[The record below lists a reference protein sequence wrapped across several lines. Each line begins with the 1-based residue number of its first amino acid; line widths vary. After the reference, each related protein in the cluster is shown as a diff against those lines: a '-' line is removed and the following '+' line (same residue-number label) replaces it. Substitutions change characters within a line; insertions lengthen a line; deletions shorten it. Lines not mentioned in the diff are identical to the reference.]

1 VEKAVRVQVV
11 EEQKEEV
18 EMQIILQELEN
29 LQVVDEEILLR
40 NKVNISS
47 T

>member
-40 NKVNISS
+40 NKVNISL

>member
-1 VEKAVRVQVV
+1 
-11 EEQKEEV
+11 
-18 EMQIILQELEN
+18 MQIILQELEN

-40 NKVNISS
+40 NKVNISL